1 MSVGFIDADT
11 DPDPDAD
18 GPLSRI
24 RIALSIS
31 RGLLSFG
38 LLCGSVHHRE
48 SAWWRHDKPRLVMRD
63 GAKIEQDGQGMV
75 TGVW

>member
-48 SAWWRHDKPRLVMRD
+48 SA
-63 GAKIEQDGQGMV
+63 
-75 TGVW
+75 